1 MPPKKQTTV
10 EHILEKEFDMVR
22 QNGYDFLTARKLAG
36 ELNCS
41 TQPIYQAYADM
52 NGLKLALI
60 KKSQE
65 VMMEFISE
73 NRDITLPVTLANIIG
88 YVEFANIEKHLFQLI
103 FISGGVNHDTVV
115 ALVPKET
122 GSKLNMIIYA
132 NGIVMMAAYN
142 ALNFPWEVVKELIVI
157 QNKLWN
163 FWHTKI

>member
-22 QNGYDFLTARKLAG
+22 QDGYDFLTARKLAG

-65 VMMEFISE
+65 VMM
-73 NRDITLPVTLANIIG
+73 
-88 YVEFANIEKHLFQLI
+88 
-103 FISGGVNHDTVV
+103 
-115 ALVPKET
+115 
-122 GSKLNMIIYA
+122 
-132 NGIVMMAAYN
+132 AAYN